1 MSYQLEYIGDT
12 QTFKAAP
19 LNPSDITNFI
29 DIFIET
35 GKQYIVELQQD
46 GPITVIN
53 GQMIIDPNATF
64 WIIFPSFGGR
74 IPYSPEAILKQ
85 WKMV

>member
-1 MSYQLEYIGDT
+1 MSYRLEYIGPT
-12 QTFKAAP
+12 QTFKAAT
-19 LNPSDITNFI
+19 LNPQDLTLI
-29 DIFIET
+29 DILIEN

-53 GQMIIDPNATF
+53 GQTIVDPNTTM

-85 WKMV
+85 WRLV

>member
-1 MSYQLEYIGDT
+1 MSYRLEYIGPT
-12 QTFKAAP
+12 QTFKAAS
-19 LNPSDITNFI
+19 LNPTDLTLI
-29 DIFIET
+29 DIPVEN

-46 GPITVIN
+46 GPVTMIN
-53 GQMIIDPNATF
+53 GNLLIDPNTTM

-85 WKMV
+85 WRII